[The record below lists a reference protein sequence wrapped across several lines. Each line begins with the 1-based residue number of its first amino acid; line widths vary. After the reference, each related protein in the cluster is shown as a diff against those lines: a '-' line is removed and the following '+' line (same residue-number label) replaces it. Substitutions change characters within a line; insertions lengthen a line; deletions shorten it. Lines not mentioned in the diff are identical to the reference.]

1 MPKSFNPRVINL
13 DTPGKIRAEMEKI
26 GASSPGIKI
35 MSPKAA
41 FRATKLEGLNFAAA
55 NIIKQE
61 MLARGGEVVTSRE
74 VYSSKESRSDALVL
88 GTLRQYEDLIR
99 KLRMQPFKSVQ
110 AIAGELERAL
120 ARYAG
125 EELRAIQ
132 MGGKAFRWGERTYVM
147 GVVNVTPDSFSGD
160 GLGYDIGAAVA
171 QAERMIEDGADLI
184 DVGGES
190 TRPGSEP
197 LDEDEELRRVIPVV
211 EELHRR
217 GGMVVS
223 IDTYKARV
231 AEEAL
236 AAGASV
242 VNDVWGLRMEP
253 RLGEVA
259 ARHGVPLILMHNRSR
274 PKNAV
279 QTERLGG
286 RYLGVQYADLM
297 GDIVRELREGID
309 IALDAGVERENIIV
323 DPGIGFGKTV
333 DQNLQVLRE
342 LSELRVLGRPILIGP
357 SRKSFIGYTLD
368 LPPDERV
375 EGTAA
380 AVAIGV
386 ANGADIVRVHD
397 VREMVRVV
405 RMADA
410 VVRRSGMPPA
420 GEDLGR
426 NRSSARAAQT
436 GQQERR

>member
-1 MPKSFNPRVINL
+1 MLKGFNPRVINL
-13 DTPGKIRAEMEKI
+13 DTPGRITAEMEKI
-26 GASSPGIKI
+26 GASAAGIRI
-35 MSPKAA
+35 MSAKAA

-61 MLARGGEVVTSRE
+61 ILARGGEAVISRD
-74 VYSSKESRSDALVL
+74 VYSTKESSSDVLVL

-99 KLRMQPFKSVQ
+99 KLRQQPFKSLRAV
-110 AIAGELERAL
+110 AGELELAL

-125 EELRAIQ
+125 EELSAIQ
-132 MGGKAFRWGERTYVM
+132 MGGKVFPWGERTYVM

-160 GLGYDIGAAVA
+160 GVGYDVEGAVA
-171 QAERMIEDGADLI
+171 LAERMIEDGAELI

-217 GGMVVS
+217 GGMVIS

-242 VNDVWGLRMEP
+242 INDVWGLRMDP
-253 RLGEVA
+253 GLGEVA

-274 PKNAV
+274 PKDAV

-286 RYLGVQYADLM
+286 RYLGVEYADLM
-297 GDIVRELREGID
+297 GDIVRELRQSID
-309 IALDAGVERENIIV
+309 MALDAGVDWESIIV

-342 LSELRVLGRPILIGP
+342 LSQLRVLGRPVLIGP

-368 LPPDERV
+368 LPPEERV

-397 VREMVRVV
+397 VREMVRVA

-410 VVRRSGMPPA
+410 VVRRPGRSSA
-420 GEDLGR
+420 GEELGQ
-426 NRSSARAAQT
+426 NRSSARAEQT
-436 GQQERR
+436 G